1 VFESYSIGI
10 LYDKCVYAVELSRVN
25 SCNNSY
31 ICMQTQWLHACL
43 LADKPALSQLF
54 VSCQAYKVA
63 LESLGHCEY
72 AMKAGFH
79 LNPKAIEASLQVGSA
94 KPALSF
100 IPPHLEDNY

>member
-1 VFESYSIGI
+1 
-10 LYDKCVYAVELSRVN
+10 
-25 SCNNSY
+25 
-31 ICMQTQWLHACL
+31 M
-43 LADKPALSQLF
+43 
-54 VSCQAYKVA
+54 A

-100 IPPHLEDNY
+100 VAPHLENNYLFKKNNIGLALGFSKVFISSN